1 MVSVAGIP
9 PPPPPEVTLKMI
21 YEPMRPSFYLS
32 LWDAILLL
40 DDVSA
45 AGWASGI
52 VIKKIGPGP
61 FQVGFQDEQSH
72 EQRECSGA
80 GAGTGKEQKTL
91 NLLPPSL
98 ASRVGLGHE

>member
-1 MVSVAGIP
+1 MVSVTGIP
-9 PPPPPEVTLKMI
+9 PPPPPELTLKMI

-52 VIKKIGPGP
+52 VIKKIGPDP
-61 FQVGFQDEQSH
+61 FQVGFRDKQSH
-72 EQRECSGA
+72 SVALRSLCNLS
-80 GAGTGKEQKTL
+80 KENAVVL
-91 NLLPPSL
+91 
-98 ASRVGLGHE
+98 E

>member
-9 PPPPPEVTLKMI
+9 PPPPPELTLKMI

-45 AGWASGI
+45 AGWIPGI
-52 VIKKIGPGP
+52 VIKKIGSGP

-72 EQRECSGA
+72 SGIEVSSQS
-80 GAGTGKEQKTL
+80 GT
-91 NLLPPSL
+91 
-98 ASRVGLGHE
+98 